1 MRVKPEHDQESRL
14 REILGTAYNTM
25 ETKDGRDAIR
35 QAWGLEPRKENN
47 QEPRYRG

>member
-1 MRVKPEHDQESRL
+1 MHMKPEQHQETRL
-14 REILGTAYNTM
+14 RELLGTAYDTM

-35 QAWGLEPRKENN
+35 QAWGLPPRKENH